1 MAEGTSF
8 ALVQLCGLATAFQ
21 AGTLLD
27 SVNPPKMGDG
37 WAFHPSGA
45 DPHAALFDFLDAQ
58 RSGVD
63 SKC

>member
-1 MAEGTSF
+1 
-8 ALVQLCGLATAFQ
+8 
-21 AGTLLD
+21 
-27 SVNPPKMGDG
+27 MGDG

-45 DPHAALFDFLDAQ
+45 DLHAALFDLLDAQ